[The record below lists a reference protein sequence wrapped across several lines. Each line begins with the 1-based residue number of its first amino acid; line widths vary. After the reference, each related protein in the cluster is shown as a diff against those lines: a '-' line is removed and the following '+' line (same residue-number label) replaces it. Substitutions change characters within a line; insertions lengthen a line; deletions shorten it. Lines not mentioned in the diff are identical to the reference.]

1 MNYPPS
7 ERRLESGLMLRH
19 RSQPALLK
27 PYRRK
32 VQHDMF
38 GRGIG
43 PLEIFL
49 IVVVVLIV
57 FGAGRLPEVGRGIGT
72 AIKEFR
78 GTIGNKNDSETA
90 DSEKSEAKD
99 DEKSA

>member
-1 MNYPPS
+1 
-7 ERRLESGLMLRH
+7 
-19 RSQPALLK
+19 
-27 PYRRK
+27 
-32 VQHDMF
+32 MF

-49 IVVVVLIV
+49 IVVVVLII

-78 GTIGNKNDSETA
+78 GSIGGKDNAETEDA
-90 DSEKSEAKD
+90 KKLDAKD
-99 DEKSA
+99 DAKSE

>member
-1 MNYPPS
+1 
-7 ERRLESGLMLRH
+7 
-19 RSQPALLK
+19 
-27 PYRRK
+27 
-32 VQHDMF
+32 MF

-49 IVVVVLIV
+49 IVVVVLII

-78 GTIGNKNDSETA
+78 GTIGNKDNAETVDEEKTDTA
-90 DSEKSEAKD
+90 DDSKSD
-99 DEKSA
+99 

>member
-1 MNYPPS
+1 
-7 ERRLESGLMLRH
+7 
-19 RSQPALLK
+19 
-27 PYRRK
+27 
-32 VQHDMF
+32 MF

-78 GTIGNKNDSETA
+78 GTIGNKSDSETVN
-90 DSEKSEAKD
+90 SEESETKD
-99 DEKSA
+99 DGKSA

>member
-1 MNYPPS
+1 
-7 ERRLESGLMLRH
+7 
-19 RSQPALLK
+19 
-27 PYRRK
+27 
-32 VQHDMF
+32 MF

-49 IVVVVLIV
+49 IVVVVLII

-78 GTIGNKNDSETA
+78 GSIGNKNNAETTDEDEA
-90 DSEKSEAKD
+90 ETSDVKKSD
-99 DEKSA
+99 

>member
-1 MNYPPS
+1 
-7 ERRLESGLMLRH
+7 
-19 RSQPALLK
+19 
-27 PYRRK
+27 
-32 VQHDMF
+32 MF

-90 DSEKSEAKD
+90 DAEISETKD
-99 DEKSA
+99 DEKSS

>member
-1 MNYPPS
+1 
-7 ERRLESGLMLRH
+7 
-19 RSQPALLK
+19 
-27 PYRRK
+27 
-32 VQHDMF
+32 MF

-78 GTIGNKNDSETA
+78 GSIGNKDNAENPDEKKT
-90 DSEKSEAKD
+90 DVTEVEKSD
-99 DEKSA
+99 